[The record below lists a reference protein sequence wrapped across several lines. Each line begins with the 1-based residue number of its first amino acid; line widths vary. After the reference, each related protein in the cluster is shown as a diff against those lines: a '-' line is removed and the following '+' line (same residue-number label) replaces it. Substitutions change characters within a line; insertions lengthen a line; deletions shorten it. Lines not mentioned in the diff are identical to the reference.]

1 MGGTR
6 TTKKQGTKSSM
17 AQLVL
22 LQTTK
27 ERLEEMVR
35 KYSGEGISPDDL
47 LGRMMDIYEE
57 RMACPRGN
65 R

>member
-1 MGGTR
+1 MH
-6 TTKKQGTKSSM
+6 SV
-17 AQLVL
+17 AQLVV
-22 LQTTK
+22 LQATK

-35 KYSGEGISPDDL
+35 RYSGEGATPDDL
-47 LGRMMDIYEE
+47 LNRMMDIYEE

>member
-1 MGGTR
+1 
-6 TTKKQGTKSSM
+6 M